1 VGHESEESESVELKQ
16 RMFRASAPVRLDFA
30 GGWTDVPPFATEE
43 RGVVVNGAIELR
55 VHAELELG
63 GERYLVR
70 SNELGETAELRE
82 GVWIDDQAAGLEL
95 QRAALQHGDI
105 GPFVLSTRSEVPPGS
120 GLGGS
125 GALGVALMAVLDAAR
140 DISRSP
146 AALAEAA
153 FQLEAF
159 EAALPGGK
167 QDQYAAAL
175 GGFHQLELTRDAV
188 TVKPLDLDPEFLALL
203 EQRIVLCYTGTSRV
217 SSSMISRVMGS
228 YTAGHPEVVNA
239 LRAMV
244 DVADRLGKA
253 LLAGDLAETGRLLTA
268 NWRLQQQLDP
278 GMCTPEMVRLETAMM
293 AVGALG
299 GKAAGAGAG
308 GSMFFLAGS
317 DVRSATYAAEQ
328 AGAQLLPFRWARL
341 GVYVE
346 TVS

>member
-1 VGHESEESESVELKQ
+1 
-16 RMFRASAPVRLDFA
+16 MFRASAPVRLDFA

-43 RGVVVNGAIELR
+43 GGVVVNGAIELR

-63 GERYLVR
+63 GERYLIR
-70 SNELGETAELRE
+70 SNELGQTAELRE
-82 GVWIDDQAAGLEL
+82 GVWVDDQAAGMEL
-95 QRAALQHGDI
+95 QRAALRLADT

-125 GALGVALMAVLDAAR
+125 GALGVALIAAFDAAR

-146 AALAEAA
+146 AELAEAA

-175 GGFHQLELTRDAV
+175 GGFHRLELTRDGV
-188 TVKPLDLDPEFLALL
+188 TVEPLDLDPEFVALL
-203 EQRIVLCYTGTSRV
+203 EERIVLCYTGTSRV
-217 SSSMISRVMGS
+217 SSSMISRVMAS

-244 DVADRLGKA
+244 DVADRLAKA

-278 GMCTPEMVRLETAMM
+278 GMCTPDMVRLETAMTS
-293 AVGALG
+293 AGVLG

-308 GSMFFLAGS
+308 GSMFYLAGS
-317 DVRSATYAAEQ
+317 DVRSVHYAAEQ
-328 AGAQLLPFRWARL
+328 AGAQLLPFRWARR